1 MADGCARQTVSMPS
15 PMLAALKREAKKR
28 DLTVS
33 QVVREKIRKAQPQPT
48 PQPRRAVAYQVRC
61 PVCKL
66 WQARPGGNPG
76 LIARAC
82 QCDSKREAL

>member
-1 MADGCARQTVSMPS
+1 MADDGCARQSVSMPP

-33 QVVREKIRKAQPQPT
+33 QVVREKIREAQPQPR
-48 PQPRRAVAYQVRC
+48 QPRRAAQVRC

-76 LIARAC
+76 LIAGAC